1 MYHAHAGVVYREK
14 RKKKKKKRNK
24 KKKRELLPSLRSLC
38 FSPDCIVSDVLDLH
52 AINLY
57 PRGGR
62 GFWFQ
67 SCLGVYIT
75 ERVEYYIN

>member
-1 MYHAHAGVVYREK
+1 MPDILDERSSLF
-14 RKKKKKKRNK
+14 RN
-24 KKKRELLPSLRSLC
+24 
-38 FSPDCIVSDVLDLH
+38 VLDLH